1 MADPPWPQFD
11 AGRPADE
18 YMPSSA
24 DVLAEIQAAEKRLR
38 EQHGER
44 ITRITV
50 SPTLTPWLRRK
61 FPPTAESLLG
71 LAMPRAFGIQLV
83 EDPSLVNGHMRIHR
97 GDATEDWIAVPPDDP
112 KWLVKIEEPVFDFP
126 WNPA

>member
-1 MADPPWPQFD
+1 MTGHEEILAQFE
-11 AGRPADE
+11 AIEA
-18 YMPSSA
+18 S
-24 DVLAEIQAAEKRLR
+24 LR
-38 EQHGER
+38 ERHGER

-50 SPTLTPWLRRK
+50 SPSLTHWLRRK

-112 KWLVKIEEPVFDFP
+112 RWLVKLEAPDIPFP
-126 WNPA
+126 WSPR